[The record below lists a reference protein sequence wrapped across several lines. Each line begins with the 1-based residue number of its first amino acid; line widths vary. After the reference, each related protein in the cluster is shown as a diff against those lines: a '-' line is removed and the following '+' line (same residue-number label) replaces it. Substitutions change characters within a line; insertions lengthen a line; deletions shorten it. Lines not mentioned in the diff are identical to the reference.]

1 MKLRKKVLTTILSV
15 AAASILFSGCGV
27 KVATY
32 GASSDNV
39 NKLKTYNAK
48 LNVNNFTA
56 TKSDSSI
63 MCRMSDPIKTPN
75 GETFEEYVENALIEE
90 LKMAGLY
97 SKDAKI
103 TLNGHLNEVNASS
116 TPGSANWEFSVKVS
130 SSNGKSF
137 TVISKKDYSSS
148 FMAHYACNDM
158 AEAFRPAVQKLI
170 SSIINH
176 SEFKTL
182 TK

>member
-1 MKLRKKVLTTILSV
+1 MKRIKLVGLSLV
-15 AAASILFSGCGV
+15 TAVTLSIGFTGCGV

-32 GASSDNV
+32 GASSENV
-39 NKLKTYNAK
+39 SKLKTYNTK

-56 TKSDSSI
+56 TSSDSSI

-75 GETFEEYVENALIEE
+75 GETFEKYIENALIEE

-97 SKDAKI
+97 SKNAKI
-103 TLNGHLNEVNASS
+103 TLSGHLNEVKANSI
-116 TPGSANWEFSVKVS
+116 PGSANWEFSVKVS

-137 TVISKKDYSSS
+137 TVKSKKDYSSS

-158 AEAFRPAVQKLI
+158 AEAFKPAVQKLI
-170 SSIINH
+170 TKIINH
-176 SEFKTL
+176 PEFQTL